1 MNNFLLPAEWAP
13 QSAIVMIWPHEQT
26 DWVYMLNEVQTCYR
40 NIIAT
45 ITRFEDVILLVPNQ
59 REKERLAKEMP
70 TRVRLVTIKSND
82 TWARDSGPIFIK
94 NENNFVALDFKFNGW
109 GLKYAAD
116 KDNLINQQLF
126 KTGLFS
132 TKVNYGN
139 RLNFVLE
146 GGALETD
153 GEGTLLTTT
162 HCLLSPNRNGEW
174 AKDEIENYLK
184 KQLGLTRVLWLNHGY
199 LAGDDTDSHIDTL
212 ARFCSPNTIAYIQCN
227 DSQDEH
233 YEALQKM
240 EGELKTFRTATGA
253 LYNLIPLP
261 MADKVIAGD
270 ERLPATYANFLI
282 VNNAVLVPTYGST
295 KDQLAMER
303 LKTAFPNHTVIGL
316 NCIPL
321 IKQHG
326 SLHCITMQLPQGCLK

>member
-1 MNNFLLPAEWAP
+1 MSNLLFPAEWAP

-26 DWVYMLNEVQTCYR
+26 DWAYILDEVQACYK

-59 REKERLAKEMP
+59 QEKEKLATELP
-70 TRVRLVTIKSND
+70 PRVRFITIKTND

-94 NENNFVALDFKFNGW
+94 KKNHFVALDFKFNGW

-126 KTGLFS
+126 NAGLYG
-132 TKVNYGN
+132 TDVNYGN

-174 AKDEIENYLK
+174 TKDEIENYLK
-184 KQLGLTRVLWLNHGY
+184 NQLGLTRVLWLNHGY

-212 ARFCSPNTIAYIQCN
+212 ARFCSPNTIAYVQCN

-240 EGELKTFRTATGA
+240 ECELKSFKTATGEH
-253 LYNLIPLP
+253 YNLIPLP
-261 MADKVIAGD
+261 MANKVMED
-270 ERLPATYANFLI
+270 SERLPATYANFLI
-282 VNNAVLVPTYGST
+282 VNNAVLVPAYGSSE
-295 KDQLAMER
+295 DQLAVKR
-303 LKTAFPNHTVIGL
+303 LKTAFPDHTVMSINSL
-316 NCIPL
+316 PL